1 MTKTDIIEAMKC
13 CAMNSHIACM
23 KCPYDSYGTNCYTY
37 MFNEAVAMLE
47 ALCTGNTENNPPNT
61 DN

>member
-13 CAMNSHIACM
+13 CAMDSYIACK
-23 KCPYDSYGTNCYTY
+23 KCPYGSYGLYCYTY
-37 MFNEAVAMLE
+37 MFNEAIAMLE
-47 ALCTGNTENNPPNT
+47 ALDTGNKENNPPDT